1 MEVLYEIE
9 FIMQTLGRGYLMQ
22 NATIT
27 ELQEGIRLHVLNS
40 TKFKSIL
47 FGLYIRRPL
56 NKDEVS
62 LNALLT
68 RVIDRAT
75 ENHPGL
81 TDLNRALEMLYG
93 GVLVS
98 DIHKYGEKQMI
109 QIKMT
114 VADGRRIG
122 DPDVFRNALTLFN
135 EILNAPKLVDGGF
148 DPEIFKSAK
157 EGLASEIEA
166 RKEDKTMWAVSKCL
180 ETMCEEEAYALHEY
194 GTLSGLEAITP
205 KSLYAHFLKVLKT
218 SEMDIV
224 ILGDVETADMVTL
237 VKEKLTFE
245 REALT
250 VIPDEQVVVPV
261 KAVKEKQGALD
272 VNQARLVMGYR
283 MNIPYS
289 SPAYLPAF
297 IGTLILGHGGSS
309 RLFKEV
315 REKASLCYSTFA
327 RAERYKSVM
336 FIYAGIDVQHFEEAK
351 ALILKEVAAL
361 KAGDIQT
368 EEIEIAT
375 KAFISSLE
383 SVSDFPNSYINYYF
397 NQYLSDGVKDIAAYI
412 EKIKAVTKDEIIAAL
427 AHFELDTIVFLRKEL
442 THVENK

>member
-1 MEVLYEIE
+1 
-9 FIMQTLGRGYLMQ
+9 MQ
-22 NATIT
+22 NASIT

-47 FGLYIRRPL
+47 IGLYIRRPL
-56 NKDEVS
+56 NKEEVS

-75 ENHPGL
+75 AKYPGS

-122 DPDVFRNALTLFN
+122 DPELFTNALSLFN
-135 EILNAPKLVDGGF
+135 EILNAPKLVEGGF
-148 DPEIFKSAK
+148 DPEIFETAK

-166 RKEDKTMWAVSKCL
+166 RKEDKTMWALSKCL

-205 KSLYAHFLKVLKT
+205 QSLYAHFLKVLKT

-224 ILGDVETADMVTL
+224 VLGDVETDDMVK
-237 VKEKLTFE
+237 VIQEKLHFD
-245 REALT
+245 REPLA
-250 VIPDEQVVVPV
+250 VIPEEKVVVPV
-261 KAVKEKQGALD
+261 KVVKEKQMDLD

-283 MNIPYS
+283 MNVPYN
-289 SPAYLPAF
+289 SPEYLPGF

-336 FIYAGIDVQHFEEAK
+336 FIYAGIDAQHFVEAK
-351 ALILKEVAAL
+351 RLILKEVEAL
-361 KAGDIQT
+361 KSGDIKD

-397 NQYLSDGVKDIAAYI
+397 NQYLSNGIKDIASYI
-412 EKIKAVTKDEIIAAL
+412 NKIKSVTKDEIIAAL
-427 AHFELDTIVFLRKEL
+427 AHFELDTIVFLRKESA
-442 THVENK
+442 HVENK